1 VSLSPAV
8 RPYDHVLLD
17 LDGTVWVGGAAIPGA
32 IDAVAALREAGKA
45 VLFLTNDVRI
55 GPEAFV
61 RKLWSLGFQA
71 SLGDVLSVGAAVQ
84 FWLAQSER
92 RGSAYVVGAQALV
105 DHVAA
110 AGYRIVNGTTF
121 APRADIVV
129 VGGHDDF
136 VFEELKIATQAV
148 LRGATLI
155 GATRDATFP
164 MPDGQWP
171 GTGAILAAIETATG
185 RKADRVM
192 GKPESPMYEAARDR
206 LGAGRALAVGDRLDS
221 DIAGAQRAGIHSAL
235 VLTGVTT
242 RTQAEEAMPKPT
254 YVADSLASLVLGAG

>member
-1 VSLSPAV
+1 
-8 RPYDHVLLD
+8 
-17 LDGTVWVGGAAIPGA
+17 
-32 IDAVAALREAGKA
+32 
-45 VLFLTNDVRI
+45 
-55 GPEAFV
+55 
-61 RKLWSLGFQA
+61 
-71 SLGDVLSVGAAVQ
+71 
-84 FWLAQSER
+84 
-92 RGSAYVVGAQALV
+92 
-105 DHVAA
+105 
-110 AGYRIVNGTTF
+110 
-121 APRADIVV
+121 
-129 VGGHDDF
+129 
-136 VFEELKIATQAV
+136 
-148 LRGATLI
+148 
-155 GATRDATFP
+155 

-242 RTQAEEAMPKPT
+242 RAQAEEAMPKPT